1 MRSWLVL
8 VHSLPPEPA
17 YLRVKLRRRLAKLGA
32 VPLKASVY
40 VLPNRPDAL
49 EDFQWLASE
58 IRDDG
63 GDAVICDARVLD
75 GANDDDLVAQFNE
88 QAGALYADVESS
100 ARESLKRA
108 RSAAEG
114 SDTRAQA
121 RRDHARLTK
130 QLADATRIDYF
141 GEQKRAGA
149 RASMDALRNVAEPTA
164 AAEHAGV
171 APAAEP
177 LPRRGTTWVTRA
189 DVFVDRLA
197 SAWLIR
203 RFIDQRARFKFV
215 TGVRYSPQDGEIRF
229 DMSRGEF
236 THEGDR
242 CTFEVLCTRFGLRD
256 AGLNAIGEI
265 VHDIDLKDDKFGRPE
280 VDGIVAVLRGIRE
293 STPEDDA
300 RVQLA
305 TAVFDGLYAQFRARS

>member
-1 MRSWLVL
+1 
-8 VHSLPPEPA
+8 
-17 YLRVKLRRRLAKLGA
+17 VKLRRRLTKLGA

-40 VLPNRPDAL
+40 VLPNRRDAL

-63 GDAVICDARVLD
+63 GDAVICDAHVIE
-75 GANDDDLVAQFNE
+75 GANDDDLVAQFND
-88 QAGALYADVESS
+88 QAGALYSDVESG
-100 ARESLKRA
+100 AREALKRA
-108 RSAAEG
+108 RAGAES
-114 SDTRAQA
+114 SDMRAQA
-121 RRDHARLTK
+121 RRDHARLVK
-130 QLADATRIDYF
+130 QLSDATRIDYF
-141 GEQKRAGA
+141 GAEKHASA
-149 RASMDALRNVAEPTA
+149 RASVEALRNAAEPPA
-164 AAEHAGV
+164 AAEHASI
-171 APAAEP
+171 AAAAEP

-215 TGVRYSPQDGEIRF
+215 AGGRYSPQEAEVRF
-229 DMSRGEF
+229 DMPRGEY

-256 AGLNAIGEI
+256 AGLDAIAEI

-293 STPEDDA
+293 STSEDDA

-305 TAVFDGLYAQFRARS
+305 TSVFDGLYAQFRARS

>member
-17 YLRVKLRRRLAKLGA
+17 YVRVKLRRRLAKLGA

-40 VLPNRPDAL
+40 VLPNRRDAL

-63 GDAVICDARVLD
+63 GDAVICDAHVLD

-88 QAGALYADVESS
+88 QAGALYSDVESA
-100 ARESLKRA
+100 AREALERA
-108 RSAAEG
+108 RSDAESG
-114 SDTRAQA
+114 DTRAQA
-121 RRDHARLTK
+121 RRDHARLLK
-130 QLADATRIDYF
+130 QLADAARIDYF
-141 GEQKRAGA
+141 SAEKRDDA
-149 RASMDALRNVAEPTA
+149 RASMEALRNAAEPPA

-171 APAAEP
+171 AAEP

-203 RFIDQRARFKFV
+203 RFIDERARFKFV
-215 TGVRYSPQDGEIRF
+215 AGVRYSPQDGEIRF
-229 DMSRGEF
+229 DMPRGEF